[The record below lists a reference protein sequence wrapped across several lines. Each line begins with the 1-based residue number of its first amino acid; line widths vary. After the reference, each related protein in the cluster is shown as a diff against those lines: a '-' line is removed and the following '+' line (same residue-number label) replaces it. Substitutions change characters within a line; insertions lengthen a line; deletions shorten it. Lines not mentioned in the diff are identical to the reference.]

1 MSSKHWSLE
10 NTSFLTEQ
18 GRMDPQRGG
27 CKPPP
32 RVGCCCARLA
42 EDLDTGSSPAVW
54 GRGHMDRQ
62 GMETRGP

>member
-1 MSSKHWSLE
+1 
-10 NTSFLTEQ
+10 
-18 GRMDPQRGG
+18 MDPRRGG

-32 RVGCCCARLA
+32 RVGWGCARLA